1 MNRLIFATAFVAI
14 SSACASGSLQP
25 GAEQVMRTDA
35 AHLSGCEHLGTIS
48 ARLLRTRQDYKAHR
62 AQGYPAQV
70 LLHAG
75 HKKDLFDDAR
85 NQAAAMGGNRVIP
98 EGAFQDGAQ
107 RWAVYRC
114 GGDARRRTES
124 PHRDALARTTSSSP

>member
-1 MNRLIFATAFVAI
+1 MKRLIFATALVAI

-25 GAEQVMRTDA
+25 GAEQVLRTDA
-35 AHLSGCEHLGTIS
+35 AQISGCEHLETIR
-48 ARLLRTRQDYKAHR
+48 ARLLWTRHDYEAHR
-62 AQGYPAQV
+62 AQGYPAHL

-98 EGAFQDGAQ
+98 VGAFQDGAQ

-114 GGDARRRTES
+114 GG
-124 PHRDALARTTSSSP
+124 